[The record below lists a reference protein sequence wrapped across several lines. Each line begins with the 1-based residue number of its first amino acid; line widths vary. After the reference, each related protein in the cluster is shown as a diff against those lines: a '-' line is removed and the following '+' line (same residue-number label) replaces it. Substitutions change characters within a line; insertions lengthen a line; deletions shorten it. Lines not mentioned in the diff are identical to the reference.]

1 MDNSLWIL
9 VLLVINVL
17 MVGFILVILSRNK
30 NKGTELKQYFE
41 GLKEE
46 TSRQMS
52 TNRTEINQA
61 LNAQFRTVF
70 ETLRATSKDQNDT
83 LKDFGKLFREN
94 VREFNELQREK
105 FNDLNLRQERIL
117 LSTEERLD
125 KMRETVD
132 EKLQKTLEL
141 RIGKSFE
148 AVSHQLLAVQKGLG
162 EMQSLATGV
171 GDLKRV
177 LSNVKSRG
185 VLGEYQLA
193 AILENILAPDQYESN
208 VALKSSGG
216 ERIEFAVK
224 LPGNRPGEPVY
235 LPIDAKFPQDA
246 YNRLL
251 DSYDLGDKTT
261 IGLCK
266 LELFK
271 AIRKSAQDICQKYI
285 NPPIT
290 TDFAILFLPMESLYA
305 EVLRDPVLSQMLQKE
320 YKVVVTGPTT
330 LAAMLNSLQMG
341 FKTLAIQQRSG
352 EVWKV
357 LGEVKTEFGKFGDLI
372 HKAQKKL
379 NEANTDL
386 DTLVGTRTRV
396 IQRKLKDIEE
406 LPEDNPKI
414 DKKTE
419 EGRREMEDGCQRSD
433 VRSQK

>member
-1 MDNSLWIL
+1 MENYLLIL
-9 VLLVINVL
+9 VLSAANILL
-17 MVGFILVILSRNK
+17 LILVLVRLSGKEK
-30 NKGTELKQYFE
+30 NRKELDSYME
-41 GLKEE
+41 GLKEDFN
-46 TSRQMS
+46 RQMFD
-52 TNRTEINQA
+52 NRREINQTV
-61 LNAQFRTVF
+61 NEQFRMVF
-70 ETLRATSKDQNDT
+70 DTLRATSKDQNET
-83 LKDFGKLFREN
+83 LKDFGQLFREN
-94 VREFNELQREK
+94 VREFNELQRKK
-105 FNDLNLRQERIL
+105 FSELSLRQERML

-132 EKLQKTLEL
+132 EKLQKTLES

-208 VALKSSGG
+208 VALKSAGS
-216 ERIEFAVK
+216 ERVEFVVK
-224 LPGNRPGEPVY
+224 LPGNNAGEPVY

-251 DSYDLGDKTT
+251 DAYDVGDK
-261 IGLCK
+261 IVIASCK
-266 LELFK
+266 VELFK

-285 NPPIT
+285 NPPNT
-290 TDFAILFLPMESLYA
+290 TDFALMFLPMESLYA
-305 EVLRDPVLSQMLQKE
+305 EVVRDPALSQMLQKE

-341 FKTLAIQQRSG
+341 FKTLAIQKRSG

-357 LGEVKTEFGKFGDLI
+357 LGAVKTEFGKFGDLI
-372 HKAQKKL
+372 QKAQKKL

-386 DTLVGTRTRV
+386 DHLAGTRTRV
-396 IQRKLKDIEE
+396 IQRKLKEVEE
-406 LPEDNPKI
+406 LPE
-414 DKKTE
+414 E
-419 EGRREMEDGCQRSD
+419 ETTLIE
-433 VRSQK
+433 